1 MPSALIGQSAALR
14 ELKEEITRVAHSDAK
29 VLITGESGTG
39 KELVARAIHQQS
51 ARNDRAF
58 VPVNCAGLTETLL
71 ESELFGYL
79 KGSFTGAYRD
89 RPGKLEAAD
98 KGTIM
103 LDEIGE
109 MTPRMQGLLLRFL
122 ETGEVQKVGSDRIDR
137 RVNVRVV
144 AATNRNLSEMVS
156 QGLFRE
162 DLFYRINVVHLC
174 VPPLSARKE
183 DIPQLVDHFLARF
196 TGRTLPPANGNGNGN
211 GNGHANG
218 NGNGHANGN
227 GHTNGNGHANGD
239 GNGHDARGVV
249 PATLAVPPNVLTVLS
264 DYNWPGN
271 VRELENVVE
280 RLVVT
285 AKSDT
290 VAIADLP
297 TEIRAYTGAQPKVMR
312 ERRKTIADDL
322 YRRVV
327 QEGESFWTAVYPLYM
342 QREITKSNV
351 REVVRRG
358 LNDARGNYKIVA
370 RMFNLGADDYKRFL
384 NFLRKHDCQLPFK
397 EFR

>member
-1 MPSALIGQSAALR
+1 MRHEMPSALIGQSAALR

-51 ARNDRAF
+51 ARRDRAF

-98 KGTIM
+98 KGTIL

-122 ETGEVQKVGSDRIDR
+122 ETGEVQKVGSDRIDK
-137 RVNVRVV
+137 RVNVRVI
-144 AATNRNLSEMVS
+144 AATNRNLAEMVT

-162 DLFYRINVVHLC
+162 DLFYRINVIHLS
-174 VPPLSARKE
+174 VPSLSARRE
-183 DIPQLVDHFLARF
+183 DIPLLVQHFLDRFNARAQANA
-196 TGRTLPPANGNGNGN
+196 GKNGNGNGN
-211 GNGHANG
+211 GLGHG
-218 NGNGHANGN
+218 NGNGSSNGHSNGN
-227 GHTNGNGHANGD
+227 GQ
-239 GNGHDARGVV
+239 DAGAQRQITV
-249 PATLAVPPNVLTVLS
+249 PADVLALLQQ
-264 DYNWPGN
+264 YNWPGN
-271 VRELENVVE
+271 IRELENVVE

-285 AKSDT
+285 GRTDVVT
-290 VAIADLP
+290 INDLP
-297 TEIRAYTGAQPKVMR
+297 AEIRAHSTLPAKVMR
-312 ERRKTIADDL
+312 ERRKTIADEL

-327 QEGESFWTAVYPLYM
+327 HEGESFWTAVYPLYM
-342 QREITKSNV
+342 QREITKTNV

-358 LNDARGNYKIVA
+358 LHDARGNYKIVA
-370 RMFNLGADDYKRFL
+370 RIFNLEADDYKRFL